1 MTFAG
6 FLKVLNGKIGLGH
19 IFVSKSEKGRR
30 APRLVVAF
38 VSLQQRPM
46 EIKRL
51 ALGHQLA
58 GCDVSVFW
66 SVRSVWFQCC
76 VTDRSCRPHR

>member
-6 FLKVLNGKIGLGH
+6 CLKVLNGKIGLGH

-38 VSLQQRPM
+38 VSGQQRPI
-46 EIKRL
+46 EKEAR
-51 ALGHQLA
+51 
-58 GCDVSVFW
+58 
-66 SVRSVWFQCC
+66 VRASTTRVRCLCFL
-76 VTDRSCRPHR
+76 VGS